1 MLAVVFGR
9 VAELLDEICE
19 AEMQRKMFVEIGSWR
34 CTFKK
39 RASDMQ
45 RGEMSRKVTILR
57 KTGPG
62 WDFDGVYIYITGTPT
77 LFTDANLPNVVY

>member
-62 WDFDGVYIYITGTPT
+62 
-77 LFTDANLPNVVY
+77 